1 MRKPTTPLPLRRP
14 RQRGVSLI
22 EAVVALAVMAF
33 GILGVVGVQLTLR
46 NNADIAKQRAQAV
59 RIAQEAIEDWRG
71 FTTLTLPLPTGHA
84 LAYEDIAS
92 AATTTVPTA
101 SAGVAN
107 TTYTITRWVE
117 ETTEPR
123 GKSVRI
129 QVAWTDRTGATQ
141 DVELSTR
148 ISGILPELSGA
159 VSLPGRSLNNQ
170 QLGGRHGG
178 VPVDAVDQGD
188 GTSNFAPPGAPSGVT
203 WVFNNTTGVIT
214 SICVALPAPAT
225 STSCTAQNATLLAGF
240 VRFALG
246 GATPTAAPTGANA
259 EFPTDLVPT
268 ALISTL
274 DLELHT
280 VSPSVIHECYVS
292 AVATSTYLRYA
303 CAVVLPAPPTPT
315 APPVTSWTGTSYLTG
330 LPLPSGSATDP
341 SYTSNTVYRVC
352 RYTPATS
359 AATVVP
365 NIDHPFEYT
374 NVSSSL
380 QNQNFLVIRA
390 GDGTTAFTCP
400 GDGPSPLV
408 NGNTLPHQ
416 PNT

>member
-1 MRKPTTPLPLRRP
+1 MRTSTITPRE
-14 RQRGVSLI
+14 RGVSLI
-22 EAVVALAVMAF
+22 EALVALAVMAF

-84 LAYEDIAS
+84 LAFEAIAS

-123 GKSVRI
+123 GKAVRI

-203 WVFNNTTGVIT
+203 WVFSNTTGVIT

-225 STSCTAQNATLLAGF
+225 STTCTAQNATLLAGF

-246 GATPTAAPTGANA
+246 GSTPTVAPTGANA

-274 DLELHT
+274 DLEVRT
-280 VSPSVIHECYVS
+280 GPPSVTHPCYVS
-292 AVATSTYLRYA
+292 AVATSTYMRYA
-303 CAVVLPAPPTPT
+303 CAVELPAPP
-315 APPVTSWTGTSYLTG
+315 ATSWTGTSFLTG
-330 LPLPSGSATDP
+330 LPLASSIAAGA
-341 SYTSNTVYRVC
+341 SNTDYRVC

-359 AATVVP
+359 ASAAVP

-400 GDGPSPLV
+400 GDGSSPLV